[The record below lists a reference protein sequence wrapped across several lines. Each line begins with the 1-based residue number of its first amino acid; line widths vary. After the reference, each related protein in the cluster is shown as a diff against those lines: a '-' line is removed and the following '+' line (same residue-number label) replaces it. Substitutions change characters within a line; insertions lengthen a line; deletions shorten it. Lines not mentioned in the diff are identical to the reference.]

1 MAQSGTL
8 AWLSQPVRR
17 SVLGGVKARIL
28 TEIQRAVQ
36 GKLVRSGAAG
46 NVLIED
52 GRVSLVGNGEPVS
65 LPLDGLEER
74 WTELAFEER
83 ERESTL
89 LARSLQ
95 RQRRP
100 LSPVAPRG
108 RSRTFGLLVGAGL
121 VLAAAVTYRKVQAR
135 LRLSAA
141 LDAARQLEQESNE
154 PDRERERHAAQVCN
168 ATRARLARGGTVG
181 AADVEGWVVEL
192 ALVRP
197 MGSDWPT
204 LAPFL
209 ALPEG
214 AEGTTSRRVSWD
226 GAPELTGLSG
236 HDTRVEVRDA
246 LWPETMPQYRER
258 RVTFFGSYVAP
269 YFREREQIQLIRL
282 AHALAEQHQAT
293 LGALYAR
300 CADRDEHHMGSWF
313 LGTSPGAAAASLLFF
328 MGAYATPPQLPGEVL
343 SSRQERPFEP
353 EFALTNLLVAAQR
366 LKKSELISRL
376 GPQDGTVAGSGNSIT
391 LAFPF
396 VQSDRALLAS
406 HALTNL
412 LEPAAGQRR

>member
-1 MAQSGTL
+1 
-8 AWLSQPVRR
+8 VRR

-28 TEIQRAVQ
+28 TEIQRAVE

-46 NVLIED
+46 SVLVDD
-52 GRVSLVGNGEPVS
+52 GKISLVGNGEPVS
-65 LPLDGLEER
+65 LPLDGLDER

-83 ERESTL
+83 ERESAH

-135 LRLSAA
+135 LQLSAA
-141 LDAARQLEQESNE
+141 LEAARQLEQEINE

-181 AADVEGWVVEL
+181 PADVEGWVVEL
-192 ALVRP
+192 ALVRQ

-214 AEGTTSRRVSWD
+214 ATSGRVSWD
-226 GAPELTGLSG
+226 GAPELTGLTG
-236 HDTRVEVRDA
+236 HDTRVEVHDE

-258 RVTFFGSYVAP
+258 RLTFFGSYVAP

-282 AHALAEQHQAT
+282 GHALAEQHQAT

-328 MGAYATPPQLPGEVL
+328 MGAYAAPPQLPGEVL
-343 SSRQERPFEP
+343 SSRKERPFEP

-366 LKKSELISRL
+366 LKKPELISRL

-406 HALTNL
+406 YALTGL
-412 LEPAAGQRR
+412 LEPAAGLRR